1 MVGRRVPETHSA
13 NENDPQLHKRGGLS
27 DTLPMTDLT
36 QPPTTLSGLRA
47 GQSAVV
53 DRIDADDV
61 LARRLLEIG
70 FFPGASVELVASL
83 WPARDPVAVRV
94 SGATFAL
101 RRKEA
106 ERVKI
111 R

>member
-1 MVGRRVPETHSA
+1 MVERRVPETDRT
-13 NENDPQLHKRGGLS
+13 NENDPQLHTRGGLS
-27 DTLPMTDLT
+27 DTLPMSLSTH
-36 QPPTTLSGLRA
+36 PPRTLSGLQA

-70 FFPGASVELVASL
+70 FYPGAVVELVASM
-83 WPARDPVAVRV
+83 WPAHDPVAVRV
-94 SGATFAL
+94 GGATFAL
-101 RRKEA
+101 RRQEA

>member
-1 MVGRRVPETHSA
+1 MGDVGQTPR
-13 NENDPQLHKRGGLS
+13 
-27 DTLPMTDLT
+27 
-36 QPPTTLSGLRA
+36 TLSGLKA

-53 DRIDADDV
+53 ERVDADDL

-70 FFPGASVELVASL
+70 FYPGATVELVASM
-83 WPARDPVAVRV
+83 WPADDPVAVRV
-94 SGATFAL
+94 GGATFAL
-101 RRKEA
+101 RRQEA